1 MHFLFIHYCFNNPVH
16 QPPNHKSTSQARAAR
31 QVASIESKA
40 ATKLEKCRKR
50 HSVELADKD
59 KEIKVQYI

>member
-1 MHFLFIHYCFNNPVH
+1 MCISYLYIIVLTTPYT
-16 QPPNHKSTSQARAAR
+16 NHKSTSQARAAQ

>member
-1 MHFLFIHYCFNNPVH
+1 MCISYLYIIVLTTPYT
-16 QPPNHKSTSQARAAR
+16 NHKSTSQARAAR

-50 HSVELADKD
+50 HSIELADKD